1 MESLHFFN
9 LGSMRADFKPE
20 SADLGPGAEKTD
32 FRFEMHTSGLRGQIS
47 LISALRGWIS
57 GQRGQITGQ
66 RGPIWGLK
74 GQIWGPRGQITG
86 IGR

>member
-1 MESLHFFN
+1 MESLRFFN

-32 FRFEMHTSGLRGQIS
+32 FRLKMHTSGLRGQIS

-57 GQRGQITGQ
+57 GQREQISGQ
-66 RGPIWGLK
+66 RGPISGL
-74 GQIWGPRGQITG
+74 GDRFWA
-86 IGR
+86 